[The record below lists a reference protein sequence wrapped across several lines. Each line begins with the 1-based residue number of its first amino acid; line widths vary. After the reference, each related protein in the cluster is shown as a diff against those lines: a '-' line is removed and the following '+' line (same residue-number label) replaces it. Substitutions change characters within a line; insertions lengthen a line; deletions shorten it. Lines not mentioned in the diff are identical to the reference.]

1 MTRITENNIEE
12 FAIELLEKLGYESVY
27 GPDIAPDGDTSTGSM
42 FDKRES
48 YEQVLLIDRLRKAL
62 KRINRNMPADILED
76 AIKEI
81 RRIHSP
87 ELLTNNETFHR
98 FLTEGIPVSKRV
110 DGDDRGDLVWLID
123 FKNPY
128 NNDFLVVN
136 QFTVVENNH
145 TKRPDIIL
153 FVNGIPLV
161 VIELKNAADENAS
174 IRSAFRQIETYKS
187 LIPTLFTYNG
197 FVVISDGMEAKAGT
211 ISSGFSRFM
220 AWPVCVQRT
229 GRKSVDGKAFMYNK
243 FYTYV
248 IECEDGS
255 YYIGQASDLA
265 SRWNQHLCGQGA
277 EWTKTHKPIRII
289 HHEIFP
295 SREEAV
301 AREKELKTGFGRKW
315 IKREIEAGRNKPF
328 FPDGET
334 EIRAKSNSD
343 TITWHQGYIS
353 QLETL
358 ILGMLNKKTL
368 IDLIRHFIVFEK
380 TKKEDPETR
389 IITIN
394 TVKKMAAYHQYYA
407 VNRAVESTLRASG
420 FSVEESLSRLGGE
433 TPLSMVMESPENY
446 GLPGVKKQPV
456 GDRKGGVVWHT
467 QGSGKSLS
475 MVFFTGKI
483 VLAMD
488 NPTVVVITDRN
499 DLDDQLFDTFAA
511 SRQLLRQEP
520 VQAEDRNHL
529 KELLKVGS
537 GGVVFTTIQKFQ
549 PDPSTNSGT
558 QAVYE
563 LLSERENIVVIADEA
578 HRSQYGF
585 KAKTID
591 DKNEK
596 GEVIGKKVVYGF
608 AKYLRD
614 ALPNATYLGFTG
626 TPIENT
632 DVNTPAVFGNYVDIY
647 DIAQAVEDGAT
658 VRIYYESRLAKVNLS
673 EEGKALVDELD
684 KELEQEDLT
693 DEQKNKA
700 KWTRLE
706 ALVGSENRINQ
717 IAKDIIEHFEQRQ
730 TVFEGKGMIVTM
742 SRRIAVDL
750 YEAII
755 KLRPEWHSNEL
766 NKGVVKVVITS
777 ASSDGPKIS
786 AHHTT
791 KEQRRM
797 LADRMKN
804 PDDELKLVIVCDMW
818 LTGFDVPC
826 LHTLYI
832 DKPMKGHNLMQAI
845 ARVNRVYKDKPG
857 GLIVDYLGIAA
868 DLKKALAFYSDAGGK
883 GDPTILQEQAVEL
896 MLEKLEV
903 VSNMY
908 YGFNY
913 EEYFEAD
920 TSKKLSII
928 LAAEEHILGLED
940 GRKRYINEVTA
951 LSKAFAIAVPHEQ
964 AMDVK
969 DEIAFF
975 QAVKA
980 RLVKFDSTDTGRT
993 DEEIETTIR
1002 QVIDKALVTEP
1013 VVDVF
1018 DAAGLKKPDISILS
1032 EEFLMEL
1039 KGMEHKNVALEVL
1052 KKLLNNEIKSR
1063 AKKNLVKSK
1072 TLREMLENTIKKY
1085 HNKILSA
1092 AEVIEELISLSKE
1105 IVEMDKEAKAMGLSD
1120 FEYAFYTAVA
1130 SNDSARELMQKDKL
1144 RELAVALTETIRQNA
1159 TIDWTIKE
1167 SAKAKLK
1174 VSVKRL
1180 LRKYGYP
1187 PDMQML
1193 ATETVLK
1200 QAEMIANELTT

>member
-1 MTRITENNIEE
+1 MKRITENSIEE

-27 GPDIAPDGDTSTGSM
+27 GPDIAPDGETPE
-42 FDKRES
+42 RES

-62 KRINRNMPADILED
+62 KRINRNMPADVLED

-110 DGDDRGDLVWLID
+110 EGDDRGDLVWLID

-187 LIPTLFTYNG
+187 LIPTLFIYNG
-197 FVVISDGMEAKAGT
+197 FVVISDGLEAKAGT

-220 AWPVCVQRT
+220 AW
-229 GRKSVDGKAFMYNK
+229 KSSDGK
-243 FYTYV
+243 
-248 IECEDGS
+248 
-255 YYIGQASDLA
+255 
-265 SRWNQHLCGQGA
+265 
-277 EWTKTHKPIRII
+277 
-289 HHEIFP
+289 
-295 SREEAV
+295 
-301 AREKELKTGFGRKW
+301 
-315 IKREIEAGRNKPF
+315 IEA
-328 FPDGET
+328 
-334 EIRAKSNSD
+334 S
-343 TITWHQGYIS
+343 HLVS

-358 ILGMLNKKTL
+358 IVGMLNKETL
-368 IDLIRHFIVFEK
+368 IDLMRHFIVFEK
-380 TKKEDPETR
+380 TKKEDAETG

-407 VNRAVESTLRASG
+407 VNRAVESTLRAAGYILPEALDKMLPELLEGSY
-420 FSVEESLSRLGGE
+420 VN
-433 TPLSMVMESPENY
+433 ESPESY
-446 GLPGVKKQPV
+446 GLAGVKKQPV

-549 PDPSTNSGT
+549 PDEGN
-558 QAVYE
+558 VYE
-563 LLSERENIVVIADEA
+563 LLSDRENIVVIADEA

-585 KAKTID
+585 KAKTVD

-684 KELEQEDLT
+684 KELNQENLT

-940 GRKRYINEVTA
+940 GKKRYINEVTA

-1085 HNKILSA
+1085 HNKILTA

-1130 SNDSARELMQKDKL
+1130 SNESARELMQKDKL

-1200 QAEMIANELTT
+1200 QAEMIANELTMNNTLPD